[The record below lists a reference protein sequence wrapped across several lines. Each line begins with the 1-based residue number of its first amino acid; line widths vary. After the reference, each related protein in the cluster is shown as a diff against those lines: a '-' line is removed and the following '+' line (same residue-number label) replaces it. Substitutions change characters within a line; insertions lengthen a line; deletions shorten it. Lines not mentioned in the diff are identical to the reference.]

1 MNTPVPV
8 VDRLAHPLEALI
20 QALEERLKALAQAM
34 HERDSA
40 AIAEGAARLQRSLQ
54 QAMTVLSSAAAQGGG
69 LPHGLQPRLARLQGA
84 VAAQRESLAR
94 ASAAVQRAMNVL
106 VPAAPALVYAAPD
119 ASRAAGL
126 AASGPQAPIR
136 A

>member
-1 MNTPVPV
+1 MSTPAPAIE
-8 VDRLAHPLEALI
+8 RLAQPLEALI
-20 QALEERLKALAQAM
+20 QALEDQLQSLAQAM
-34 HERDSA
+34 RERDSA
-40 AIAEGAARLQRSLQ
+40 AIAAGAARLQRSLQ
-54 QAMTVLSSAAAQGGG
+54 QAMTVLSSATAQGAD

-106 VPAAPALVYAAPD
+106 MPAAPPLVYAAPD
-119 ASRAAGL
+119 AHRAAGL